1 MGSLAGHNDGVMCM
15 AKDPTRL
22 STIVSGA
29 ADGEVK
35 VWDLHTRSCLHTAQL
50 HHGFV
55 HGVCVTPDGT
65 KFISV
70 GQVRNILVFIYLL
83 DASFHHTATT
93 IPPPPPPPA
102 PSSPSSS
109 FSDPVMGGRP
119 FAVRWMHPCRRIDAM
134 IVCADRATR
143 QQKEKKKKK

>member
-1 MGSLAGHNDGVMCM
+1 MGSLSGHNDGVMCM

-35 VWDLHTRSCLHTAQL
+35 VWDLHTRACLHTAQL

-65 KFISV
+65 KFITV
-70 GQVRNILVFIYLL
+70 GQVRKSGLSCLGLPV
-83 DASFHHTATT
+83 SFW
-93 IPPPPPPPA
+93 
-102 PSSPSSS
+102 
-109 FSDPVMGGRP
+109 R
-119 FAVRWMHPCRRIDAM
+119 
-134 IVCADRATR
+134 
-143 QQKEKKKKK
+143 